1 MNFWYLK
8 QLQRIVFRNTRR
20 RGNFSGG
27 HRVYNK
33 LRWAFLWT
41 WRRHDSKIITF
52 TRVWKIGLT
61 KKVVVHRTLLI
72 IIRDVVCCRAGGMVG
87 LLARGIEH
95 KARGGRT
102 QNIDFEQDDRE
113 AGRGHMEQE
122 TAPRRFFLH
131 VALSANLSPFTLASR
146 NINKAIYAG
155 GVNALLYIEFG
166 WL

>member
-1 MNFWYLK
+1 
-8 QLQRIVFRNTRR
+8 
-20 RGNFSGG
+20 
-27 HRVYNK
+27 
-33 LRWAFLWT
+33 
-41 WRRHDSKIITF
+41 
-52 TRVWKIGLT
+52 
-61 KKVVVHRTLLI
+61 
-72 IIRDVVCCRAGGMVG
+72 MVE

-102 QNIDFEQDDRE
+102 QNIDFEPDDRE

-131 VALSANLSPFTLASR
+131 VALCANLSPFTLPSR

-166 WL
+166 